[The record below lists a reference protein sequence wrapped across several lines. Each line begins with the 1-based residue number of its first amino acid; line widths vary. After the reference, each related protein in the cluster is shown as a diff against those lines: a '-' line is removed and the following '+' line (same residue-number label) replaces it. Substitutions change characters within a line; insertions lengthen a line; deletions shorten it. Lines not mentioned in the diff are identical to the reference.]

1 MINTLQKTKNNVI
14 KGFTFQRKAK
24 TSGFT
29 LIELLI
35 YMGILSIFIV
45 VLTSIFTS
53 VLDTQISSQTTSSVA
68 QDGRYIYT
76 RLIYDINRAQ
86 EIILPTTLGETTT
99 SLQASISGQLYTYA
113 LSSGNLTVAN
123 GITNVSLNSSETT
136 VSNLSFKRIGNAA
149 GKHTFQ
155 ILFTVTNKRSLHGVT
170 DSEVFQTTAGLR

>member
-1 MINTLQKTKNNVI
+1 MKYFLKLKQQTPNYKLQ
-14 KGFTFQRKAK
+14 R
-24 TSGFT
+24 SRGFT

-45 VLTSIFTS
+45 VLASIFTS

-86 EIILPTTLGETTT
+86 AVTLPATLGQTTT

-113 LSSGNLTVAN
+113 LSSGNLTVTN
-123 GITNVSLNSSETT
+123 GINTINLNSSETA
-136 VSNLSFKRIGNAA
+136 VSNLSFQRIGNAA
-149 GKHTFQ
+149 GKHTFR
-155 ILFTVTNKRSLHGVT
+155 ILFTVTSRTPLHGLT
-170 DSEVFQTTAGLR
+170 DSENFQTTAGLR